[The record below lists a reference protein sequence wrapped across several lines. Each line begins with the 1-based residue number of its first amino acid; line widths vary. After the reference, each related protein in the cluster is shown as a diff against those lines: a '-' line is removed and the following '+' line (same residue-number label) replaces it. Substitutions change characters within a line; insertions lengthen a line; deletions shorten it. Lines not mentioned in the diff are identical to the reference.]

1 MFSKFLRLTSGIC
14 SMPPPPPFMHISGFA
29 GDCLMVPYLAVR
41 QIALQ
46 ENKK

>member
-1 MFSKFLRLTSGIC
+1 MFSKFLGLTSGIC
-14 SMPPPPPFMHISGFA
+14 SMPPPPPCMHILGLA
-29 GDCLMVPYLAVR
+29 GVCLMVPYLAVR